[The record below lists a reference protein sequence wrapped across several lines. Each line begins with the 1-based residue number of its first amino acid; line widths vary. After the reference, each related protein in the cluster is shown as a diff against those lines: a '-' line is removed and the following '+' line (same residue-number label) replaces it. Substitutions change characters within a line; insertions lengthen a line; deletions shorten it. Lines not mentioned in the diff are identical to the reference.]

1 MNQRHRTDV
10 NASIELQPR
19 NFIGPEILRELLDE
33 CCIYEDSKY
42 YYRVCMFRNITQ
54 HEKSK
59 YYYHSFHAILGI
71 WKQWYVSS
79 ENFDFL
85 HYINGD
91 ECMVGFQRQV
101 VLKFECQLAGESKD
115 LLWISNVTEIH
126 QCIYLIKM
134 KSQLFCDLGTV
145 YSHLDP
151 IGQIE
156 WNLIDSLHSK
166 NQLSKQEYT
175 TYLEYI
181 LDDYGLK
188 LLIDGQTFEDIVR
201 VDKRESIE
209 QNDQKKFLDEITSL
223 KKKLDDCENSLLNK
237 RSIKN

>member
-1 MNQRHRTDV
+1 MEMNVWLDFKDKLSLNL
-10 NASIELQPR
+10 NANWQ
-19 NFIGPEILRELLDE
+19 
-33 CCIYEDSKY
+33 
-42 YYRVCMFRNITQ
+42 
-54 HEKSK
+54 
-59 YYYHSFHAILGI
+59 
-71 WKQWYVSS
+71 
-79 ENFDFL
+79 EN
-85 HYINGD
+85 
-91 ECMVGFQRQV
+91 
-101 VLKFECQLAGESKD
+101 
-115 LLWISNVTEIH
+115 
-126 QCIYLIKM
+126 LIKM

>member
-1 MNQRHRTDV
+1 MNQFS
-10 NASIELQPR
+10 NEL
-19 NFIGPEILRELLDE
+19 
-33 CCIYEDSKY
+33 
-42 YYRVCMFRNITQ
+42 
-54 HEKSK
+54 
-59 YYYHSFHAILGI
+59 
-71 WKQWYVSS
+71 
-79 ENFDFL
+79 
-85 HYINGD
+85 
-91 ECMVGFQRQV
+91 FQ
-101 VLKFECQLAGESKD
+101 
-115 LLWISNVTEIH
+115 
-126 QCIYLIKM
+126 
-134 KSQLFCDLGTV
+134 DLGTV